1 MTSLRMSAL
10 YGRSLVRMPARRT
23 MPSTLDMRYKARW
36 DRVPE
41 FWVWRSD
48 KMFRYALPYFARR
61 GACRTSLELFWVP
74 FRVGQERTYDNDS
87 CEGP

>member
-61 GACRTSLELFWVP
+61 GACRTSHRNPNHELRNLTSP
-74 FRVGQERTYDNDS
+74 FPPNFYA
-87 CEGP
+87 